1 MRYEELTIEGR
12 NAVLEAFR
20 SGKTIDKLFVLDGCQ
35 DGPVRTILREAKK
48 HDTIVQFVKKERLD
62 QLSQTGHHQGVIAS
76 AAAYEY
82 AEISDILQNAKDKG
96 EAPFIIF
103 LDNIEDP
110 HNLGAI
116 IRTANLAGA
125 HGVVIP
131 KRRAVGLTATV
142 ARVSA
147 GALNYTPVAKVTNI
161 GKTIDELKAEGMW
174 IFLRSLPVSVL
185 FSVQSDLPA
194 ATDRKA
200 LFYIPVY
207 RRYHPICLL
216 L

>member
-62 QLSQTGHHQGVIAS
+62 QLSETHHHQGVIAI
-76 AAAYEY
+76 AAAYDY
-82 AEISDILQNAKDKG
+82 ASVDDILAKAREKG
-96 EAPFIIF
+96 EAPFIF
-103 LDNIEDP
+103 LLDGIEDP

-125 HGVVIP
+125 HGVIIP
-131 KRRAVGLTATV
+131 KHRAVGLTATV
-142 ARVSA
+142 ARPSA
-147 GALNYTPVAKVTNI
+147 GAPAS
-161 GKTIDELKAEGMW
+161 
-174 IFLRSLPVSVL
+174 RSV
-185 FSVQSDLPA
+185 
-194 ATDRKA
+194 
-200 LFYIPVY
+200 
-207 RRYHPICLL
+207 
-216 L
+216 

>member
-125 HGVVIP
+125 HGCIEMLFLISQFTHG
-131 KRRAVGLTATV
+131 KGTGGIGSSFQIMST
-142 ARVSA
+142 SIHQKK
-147 GALNYTPVAKVTNI
+147 ALRLNRYIAHLGSRIVDNGSMTSI
-161 GKTIDELKAEGMW
+161 
-174 IFLRSLPVSVL
+174 S
-185 FSVQSDLPA
+185 
-194 ATDRKA
+194 TDRRKA
-200 LFYIPVY
+200 LLHIVFLLCPSCFQI
-207 RRYHPICLL
+207 ICH
-216 L
+216 

>member
-110 HNLGAI
+110 HNLGAM

-125 HGVVIP
+125 HGVIIP
-131 KRRAVGLTATV
+131 KREQWGLP
-142 ARVSA
+142 R
-147 GALNYTPVAKVTNI
+147 L
-161 GKTIDELKAEGMW
+161 
-174 IFLRSLPVSVL
+174 LPVL
-185 FSVQSDLPA
+185 QQGQSIIHRLQ
-194 ATDRKA
+194 K
-200 LFYIPVY
+200 
-207 RRYHPICLL
+207 
-216 L
+216 